1 MADPQETSPRS
12 HPLSAAL
19 LGPGDPPPFEVVN
32 AGGNAPLLLL
42 CDHASNVVP
51 RALDGLGLSQADLH
65 RHIAWD
71 IGAAEVS
78 RILSARF
85 DAPLV
90 LAGYSR
96 LVADCNRLADDPTF
110 VAEVSEATVIPGNR
124 GLSAEAVAARTE
136 ACYWP
141 YHCAVEALREK
152 MMSGTSGKTEG
163 VVPAV
168 VSIHSF
174 TPVFKARERPWHIG
188 ILWNRDPRLAVPLM
202 DELARNGHVVV
213 GDNKPYSARGEYGYS
228 IQAHG
233 ASHGLPQV
241 LVELRQDLLEDHES
255 LRNWAA
261 ILGDALAVVLDDAE
275 LYRVARFDGD
285 SGGYSGGDSGA
296 AA

>member
-1 MADPQETSPRS
+1 MADPQRSPSRI
-12 HPLSAAL
+12 HPPSGGGL

-32 AGGNAPLLLL
+32 AGGKAPLLLL
-42 CDHASNVVP
+42 CDHASNTVP
-51 RALDGLGLSQADLH
+51 RALDGLGLASADLQ
-65 RHIAWD
+65 RHVAWD

-96 LVADCNRLADDPTF
+96 LVADCNRVADDPTF
-110 VAEVSEATVIPGNR
+110 VVEVSEDTVIPGNR
-124 GLSAEAVAARTE
+124 GLSDEAIAARTD

-141 YHCAVEALREK
+141 YHRAVEEVREA
-152 MMSGTSGKTEG
+152 MMARMAHE

-174 TPVFKARERPWHIG
+174 TPVFKGRERPWHIG

-202 DELARNGHVVV
+202 DELGRNAHIVV
-213 GDNKPYSARGEYGYS
+213 GDNKPYSARDEYGYS

-233 ASHGLPQV
+233 AVHGLPQV

-255 LRNWAA
+255 LRHWAA
-261 ILGDALAVVLDDAE
+261 ILGDALAVVLDDPE
-275 LYRVARFDGD
+275 LYRTARFDGD
-285 SGGYSGGDSGA
+285 SGA